1 MRIETLNKMIGYIL
15 LIEELPRNKFTLFQ
29 EPYKN
34 QSSDKADYPSWLWRL
49 SSACVEISFGKE
61 ITLIAQAY
69 QSDSSW

>member
-34 QSSDKADYPSWLWRL
+34 QSSDKADYSLVIMAFIIYMCRDIVWKRDNLNCPS
-49 SSACVEISFGKE
+49 IP
-61 ITLIAQAY
+61 I
-69 QSDSSW
+69 